1 MRRPSVQSV
10 HNLGALFGF
19 RAFAF
24 VVMAAGAAPMFFMRS
39 DSSVLYGAL
48 VGSFLF
54 IILAWNLVKPGYTA
68 VEIAASQILIS
79 TDKDDDKPFYLT
91 LPTEELAYFEIRS
104 RSGGLRHD
112 LWLFRQTP
120 QGIMRS
126 KTIRLSLYTPAK
138 VEAVRRILQ
147 AVLVSHGRSAVE
159 VNPGQTGSNP

>member
-1 MRRPSVQSV
+1 MRGPSVQSV

-24 VVMAAGAAPMFFMRS
+24 VVMALGAAPMFFMRS
-39 DSSVLYGAL
+39 DSTLLYGAL

-91 LPTEELAYFEIRS
+91 LPTADLAYFEIRS

-120 QGIMRS
+120 QGLMRS

-138 VEAVRRILQ
+138 VDAVRRMLE
-147 AVLVSHGRSAVE
+147 AVLVSHGRSTE
-159 VNPGQTGSNP
+159 NRPPGQSGNKA